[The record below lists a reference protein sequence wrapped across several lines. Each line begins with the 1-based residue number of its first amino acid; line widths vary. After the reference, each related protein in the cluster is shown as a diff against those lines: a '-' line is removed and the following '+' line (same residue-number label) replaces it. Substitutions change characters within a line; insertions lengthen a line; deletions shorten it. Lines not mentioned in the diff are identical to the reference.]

1 MSKVSV
7 ILTSFNHGKQIH
19 KTIDSILNQSYENFE
34 LLIWDDASTDN
45 SWDIIESYE
54 DSRIKIFRNEENR
67 RGIWGLN
74 KSISEMAEGEYI
86 AVHHSGDEWHEDK
99 LKLQVQALDN
109 DVNIGAVFTK
119 VKIIDE
125 KGHDFLDKNNFYFDI
140 FEQPN
145 RTKHEWLRFFIT
157 KGNAL
162 CHPSALIRKSCF
174 DDCGLYRN
182 GLAQTGDFDMWL
194 RLCLKHEIL
203 VLDEKLTYFRIESND
218 GNTSSHNKVTETRS
232 FYECYRILSDLLGS
246 LDELDWINI
255 FPEYEGYEV
264 GGGDVKEYIYA
275 RLLIDLDTMHPIKLY
290 GLDMLFELLQDK
302 KLSSKVKEL
311 YNFSYHD
318 FIKLSYSV
326 DPFNVSQLN
335 DLKADV
341 HYLQSENEKLSI
353 YNEQLI
359 ADNEK
364 VIESFTSSISWQ
376 LTKPMRA
383 IRRLVTNPRIYL
395 PVINNII
402 KKTPLL
408 PLSRYMQQ
416 KYNSI
421 RQYLA
426 SAPLSAQNIK
436 YTNQTS
442 QKRSKELMSE
452 RHISCVTSNIKLEE
466 LPDLDISIVTYNNGG
481 WLERFSETLL
491 AQGYPCEKLHLH
503 FVDNGSKDDTV
514 QKLEVFRQNFSDSFG
529 SIEIYKRPNLGFGA
543 GHDHAI
549 SHCKNDLFLVSN
561 IDLEFVHDSLLNVVN
576 YAINDSDNVACWE
589 LRQKPY
595 EHPKYYDPITLETAW
610 SSHACILIRKD
621 AYEVVGGYEPRIFMY
636 GEDVELS
643 YRFRS
648 YGYLLRYIPSAYVY
662 HYTYD
667 EANQV
672 KPIQFTG
679 STLANAL
686 IRFRYGTTSDKL
698 SAIVLQL
705 ALFIRGAGFSG
716 SRKLVL
722 GNFKKL
728 AMEAKYFSSINK
740 KDSTHFPFRYFDY
753 EMIRD
758 GAFYELN
765 SPVRPSSE
773 LPLVT
778 IITRTYREREFW
790 LKECMASVIN
800 QTYPN
805 IQHVIVEDG
814 GETMSA
820 LVAEAKEAYK
830 GFYNVEFA
838 GFDKKGRSYT
848 GNQGLEIAKGEYCL
862 FLDDDD
868 LVFPDH
874 VEVLMN
880 EIIASPE
887 LGAVYS
893 LAWDVH
899 TSVDKTTTPAS
910 YSEHQ
915 FKTLPL
921 FYQEFCLKTLL
932 NHNYIPIQAILFRKS
947 LYVENG
953 GFDESMDQLE
963 DWNLWTK
970 YALRSKFKFVPKTTS
985 LFRTPFDEAE
995 RLRRVQNLDK
1005 AFNEAINKQKQL
1017 IG

>member
-7 ILTSFNHGKQIH
+7 ILTSFNHGQQIH
-19 KTIDSILNQSYENFE
+19 KTIDSVLNQSYENFE
-34 LLIWDDASTDN
+34 LLIWDDASSDN
-45 SWDIIESYE
+45 SWSVIESYE
-54 DSRIKIFRNEENR
+54 DPRIKVFRNEENR

-74 KSISEMAEGEYI
+74 KSISVIAEGDYI
-86 AVHHSGDEWHEDK
+86 AVHHSGDVWHKDK
-99 LKLQVQALDN
+99 LKKQVAALDQDETLGAIFTHV
-109 DVNIGAVFTK
+109 DV
-119 VKIIDE
+119 IDE
-125 KGHDFLDKNNFYFDI
+125 HDQPLHDDAHFYFNI
-140 FEQPN
+140 FSQSN
-145 RTKHEWLRFFIT
+145 KTRFEWLRFFLT

-174 DDCGLYRN
+174 ENSGLYRY

-203 VLDEKLTYFRIESND
+203 VLDEKLTSFRIESND
-218 GNTSSHNKVTETRS
+218 GNTSSHSKVTETRS
-232 FYECYRILSDLLGS
+232 FYECYRILSDLLDS
-246 LDELDWINI
+246 LDASDWMNI
-255 FPEYEGYEV
+255 FPEYEDYKV
-264 GGGDVKEYIYA
+264 GKDDVNEYIFA
-275 RLLIDLDTMHPIKLY
+275 RLLIDLDTMHPIKVF
-290 GLDMLFELLQDK
+290 GLDMLFKLLQDK
-302 KLSSKVKEL
+302 DLSLKVREL
-311 YNFSYHD
+311 YDFSYHD
-318 FIKLSYSV
+318 FIKLSYSI
-326 DPFNVSQLN
+326 DPFNVAQLN
-335 DLKADV
+335 DLKSD
-341 HYLQSENEKLSI
+341 LQFLKSQNAQLVAH
-353 YNEQLI
+353 NEQ
-359 ADNEK
+359 
-364 VIESFTSSISWQ
+364 VIESFTSSISWKI
-376 LTKPMRA
+376 TKPVRA
-383 IRRLVTNPRIYL
+383 IRRLVTNPRAYF
-395 PVINNII
+395 PVLKKII

-408 PLSRYMQQ
+408 PLARFLQQ
-416 KYNSI
+416 KYHSSRNC
-421 RQYLA
+421 LA
-426 SAPLSAQNIK
+426 NAPLSAQNIK

-442 QKRSKELMSE
+442 QKRASELFSE
-452 RHISCVTSNIKLEE
+452 RHINCVTSNAKLED
-466 LPDLDISIVTYNNGG
+466 LPDIDISIVTYNNGA
-481 WLERFSETLL
+481 WLEGFSETLL
-491 AQGYPCEKLHLH
+491 AQGYPSEKLHLH
-503 FVDNGSKDDTV
+503 FVDNDSKDDTI
-514 QKLEVFRQNFSDSFG
+514 QKLEEFKQEFSNSFG

-549 SHCKNDLFLVSN
+549 SQCKNDLFLVSN
-561 IDLEFVHDSLLNVVN
+561 IDLEFAYDSLLNVVN
-576 YAINDSDNVACWE
+576 HAINDSDDVACWE

-595 EHPKYYDPITLETAW
+595 EHPKHYDPITLETAW

-621 AYEVVGGYEPRIFMY
+621 AYEAVGGYEPRIFMY

-648 YGYLLRYIPSAYVY
+648 HGYVLRYIPSAYVY

-686 IRFRYGTTSDKL
+686 IRFRYGTASDKL
-698 SAIVLQL
+698 AAIALQL
-705 ALFIRGAGFSG
+705 ALLVRGGGFPG

-722 GNFKKL
+722 GNVKKL
-728 AMEAKYFSSINK
+728 ATEAKYFPSLNK
-740 KDSTHFPFRYFDY
+740 KDNTHFPFRYFDY

-765 SPVRPSSE
+765 APARPASE

-814 GETMSA
+814 GDTMSA
-820 LVAEAKEAYK
+820 LVAEVQEAYQ
-830 GFYNVEFA
+830 GTYNVEFA

-868 LVFPDH
+868 LIFPDH
-874 VEVLMN
+874 IEVLVN
-880 EIIASPE
+880 EILDSPE

-899 TSVDKTTTPAS
+899 TNVDKTTSPVS
-910 YSEHQ
+910 YTEHQ
-915 FKTLPL
+915 FTTLPL
-921 FYQEFCLKTLL
+921 FYQEYCLETLL
-932 NHNYIPIQAILFRKS
+932 DHNYIPIQAILFRKS
-947 LYVENG
+947 LYTENG

-970 YALRSKFKFVPKTTS
+970 YALKSKFKFVPKTTS
-985 LFRTPFDEAE
+985 LFRTPSDEEE
-995 RLRRVQNLDK
+995 RLRRVQNLDN
-1005 AFNEAINKQKQL
+1005 AFKEAVDKQKLL
-1017 IG
+1017 IS